1 MSMAEPDGHDGVD
14 RLDLEGLRVGQR
26 FTSREHALDAAR
38 IEAFAGRFD
47 PQPFHLDEEAARS
60 SLFAGP
66 AASGRHTAALTMRLL
81 VEGGAPIAGG
91 VIGAGA
97 EIGRPRATRAGDV
110 LRVEGEVLEVRPS
123 RSRPD
128 RGTVTLRGETRDQRD
143 EVVQVLTARL
153 VVPRR
158 PPPG

>member
-81 VEGGAPIAGG
+81 VEGGERRVERRSRAASSARARRSP
-91 VIGAGA
+91 
-97 EIGRPRATRAGDV
+97 GRGRRGRATSSG
-110 LRVEGEVLEVRPS
+110 
-123 RSRPD
+123 
-128 RGTVTLRGETRDQRD
+128 
-143 EVVQVLTARL
+143 
-153 VVPRR
+153 
-158 PPPG
+158 